1 MQKLALDNYAQI
13 DLTPLNEARSAI
25 RQRLDQLDQMGGD
38 SKARAREIDLLQF
51 QIAELTQAQLA
62 DPSESETL
70 EDLEEVLA
78 DASEHIEQE
87 VEP

>member
-1 MQKLALDNYAQI
+1 MPSDSDWI
-13 DLTPLNEARSAI
+13 DLTKWEVTPKQGPR
-25 RQRLDQLDQMGGD
+25 
-38 SKARAREIDLLQF
+38 IDLLQF